1 MIQKNTEHWWVSH
14 VFHQVTLQLVRLLPT
29 PPSHHVGKFRMP
41 PLLARGKQCSALTLG
56 LTQKKKQVVA
66 KGLCHTTAVPCKL
79 TSPLSCMQAWP
90 TLLTDSQECKR
101 GAVEPWKQRKLLRNI
116 PPKEQYAELTAR
128 HSFPFPKEQWDLCF
142 FVQASL
148 QHPRLAAEVIHMH
161 VIHNSSPGFMVP
173 FSLKNNTASRISKQG
188 CWWWW
193 LLRTLPRHPP
203 AIDSYCTNTL
213 PQNFR

>member
-1 MIQKNTEHWWVSH
+1 MGQSCLSSGYAPAGATVANSTFPSCWQIPHATIAGKRQAMLCVNTWAH
-14 VFHQVTLQLVRLLPT
+14 
-29 PPSHHVGKFRMP
+29 
-41 PLLARGKQCSALTLG
+41 A
-56 LTQKKKQVVA
+56 KKKQVVA
-66 KGLCHTTAVPCKL
+66 KGLCHTTAVPWKL